1 MLCVLKPYF
10 NQKGHFRRFV
20 VSVFDQSYIDER
32 ENERFFSV
40 QGWALQFLQ
49 FLMIKVTPISRN
61 LGFLH
66 KSRITNN
73 LKKSPHKTIQ
83 ELPKNCFDMSPSN
96 LNIEIVLIT
105 PYLIIAPLCCERI
118 SFQMNL
124 TAVTKHVIGKNP

>member
-1 MLCVLKPYF
+1 
-10 NQKGHFRRFV
+10 
-20 VSVFDQSYIDER
+20 
-32 ENERFFSV
+32 
-40 QGWALQFLQ
+40 
-49 FLMIKVTPISRN
+49 MIKVTPISRN

-73 LKKSPHKTIQ
+73 LKNHHTRPIQ

-124 TAVTKHVIGKNP
+124 TAVTEHVIGKNP